1 MSIFRDKSALE
12 FDRLDVDVVC
22 RESEVG
28 RLRDILSDVDS
39 GFLPGLISVYG
50 PPGNGKTLVV
60 RKVCEEFE
68 ESQGGKFRVLY
79 VNLGEAR
86 TVFGC
91 GNRLV
96 SALGGRWM
104 HGRHGLD
111 GVMEEFW
118 RRIRDWEGDGKRF
131 ILIVLDEADHLF
143 LDERGDP
150 SGFLYRLVRSKN
162 RLEGSGINLSLLTI
176 SNKPLSDVWELDAR
190 VRSSMGS
197 EEIIFTPYS
206 TEELKEILNNRIAA
220 AFRKNAFDP
229 EVIDALVLNRSQV
242 IDVRKMYELLRL
254 CGEVADANNV
264 RKVRMKHYE
273 RALAIMNQDHNLIL
287 ISRLPYPH
295 QHLLKWLG
303 WTNVVQSEETA
314 RVSRLYT
321 LYVDEQIGWGD
332 GREILSYRRVA
343 GVLKELEVMDI
354 IGSRTTSRGR
364 GGRMNEV
371 WLKIPGE
378 TVMDFTC
385 PKWKIM
391 KDYLERKKKQED
403 KPRKLDKNQE
413 VPRKER
419 AYFFNFHEPIIKP

>member
-22 RESEVG
+22 RAPEVG
-28 RLRDILSDVDS
+28 RLRDILSGVDS

-68 ESQGGKFRVLY
+68 KSHGKFRFLY

-91 GNRLV
+91 ANRLV

-104 HGRHGLD
+104 HGRYGLD
-111 GVMEEFW
+111 GVMEKFW
-118 RRIRDWEGDGKRF
+118 RRILEWKGEGNRF

-143 LDERGDP
+143 LNERDDP

-197 EEIIFTPYS
+197 EEIIFIPY
-206 TEELKEILNNRIAA
+206 TMKELKEILNNRVAA

-229 EVIDALVLNRSQV
+229 EVIDALVMNRSQV

-254 CGEVADANNV
+254 CGEIADGNNV

-273 RALAIMNQDHNLIL
+273 RALAIMNQDHNMIL
-287 ISRLPYPH
+287 ISRLPYAH
-295 QHLLKWLG
+295 QTLLKWLG
-303 WTNVVQSEETA
+303 WTNVVQNEETA
-314 RVSRLYT
+314 RVSRLYN
-321 LYVDEQIGWGD
+321 LYCDEQILWGD

-354 IGSRTTSRGR
+354 IGSRTMSRGR

-378 TVMDFTC
+378 TVMDFTF
-385 PKWKIM
+385 PKWRMM
-391 KDYLERKKKQED
+391 KDYLERKKKQQD
-403 KPRKLDKNQE
+403 KHRKEDKNQE
-413 VPRKER
+413 VPREER
-419 AYFFNFHEPIIKP
+419 AYFYNFHEPIIKQ